1 MTHSIHCVASY
12 PGVPSVAPC
21 RDGHLESCGTPEDHP
36 GCRARL
42 ADRGFLCDAHFH
54 RLEVAYSAWPEF
66 EARYQALDGATAVRR
81 RVPWDST
88 GRTTA
93 DGHANL
99 TPGFMAVEEA
109 RRHLATA
116 AGHESLELWCGTQEG
131 SAEAIQFAAAAER
144 AYRAVEVEERPHRL
158 RSTPCPRFGCEGV
171 LIWSPPAWFEKPV
184 QITCRDCGTTVSQDA
199 FDYGEY
205 A

>member
-21 RDGHLESCGTPEDHP
+21 RDGHLETCGTPEDHP

-42 ADRGFLCDAHFH
+42 ADRGFLCNMHFD
-54 RLEVAYSAWPEF
+54 RLEHAYARWAEF
-66 EARYQALDGATAVRR
+66 EARYEALEGERAVRR
-81 RVPWDST
+81 DNAGV
-88 GRTTA
+88 RTTS
-93 DGHANL
+93 DGHANFA
-99 TPGFMAVEEA
+99 PGFLAVDEA
-109 RRHLATA
+109 RRHLTTA
-116 AGHESLELWCGTQEG
+116 QGHESLELWCGTPEG
-131 SAEAIQFAAAAER
+131 AGEAVQFAAAAER

-158 RSTPCPRFGCEGV
+158 RTDACPRFDCEGV
-171 LIWSPPAWFEKPV
+171 LVWTPPAWFEKPV
-184 QITCRDCGTTVSQDA
+184 QITCSDCGTSVSQDA

>member
-1 MTHSIHCVASY
+1 VNSIHCVASY

-21 RDGHLESCGTPEDHP
+21 RDGHLETCTHPDDHP

-42 ADRGFLCDAHFH
+42 AERGFLCGRHFD
-54 RLEVAYSAWPEF
+54 RLEHAYARWPEF
-66 EARYQALDGATAVRR
+66 EARYRALEGERAVRHDTAG
-81 RVPWDST
+81 V
-88 GRTTA
+88 RTTK

-99 TPGFMAVEEA
+99 APGFLAVDEA
-109 RRHLATA
+109 RGFLETA
-116 AGHESLELWCGTQEG
+116 EGHASLELWCGTQEG
-131 SAEAIQFAAAAER
+131 AAAAVQFAAAAER
-144 AYRAVEVEERPHRL
+144 AYRDVQVEERPHRL
-158 RSTPCPRFGCEGV
+158 RTTPCPRFGCSGV

-184 QITCRDCGTTVSQDA
+184 QIICRDCGTSVSQDA